1 MAHFTTNIYLTPT
14 YPETSFAFTVGLY
27 QSIIPSGQGHFSEQ
41 PLPIHNTTETDST
54 LYSKDPYN
62 VGSGNAVGLISA
74 TDYILD
80 YNFSPFIDT
89 VNQYNDSG
97 ILTSTIPTAAISFL
111 RPAYS
116 HTLKTSRFPVTRTSG
131 IVNTQAHGLA
141 IDAATIGSGFN
152 YLSNAYYYVTT
163 KSTVNFSQYQI
174 LNSGAISRI
183 YTLNQD
189 TLSNNISSISQVSGT
204 LSNTLDY

>member
-1 MAHFTTNIYLTPT
+1 MSHFTTNIYLNPT

-27 QSIIPSGQGHFSEQ
+27 QSIIPSGQGHFSQQ
-41 PLPIHNTTETDST
+41 PLPIHNTTETDPT

-62 VGSGNAVGLISA
+62 VDSGNAIGLISA
-74 TDYILD
+74 TDNILD
-80 YNFSPFIDT
+80 YNVIPFLDT

-97 ILTSTIPTAAISFL
+97 ILTGSGSYFISFL

-116 HTLKTSRFPVTRTSG
+116 STLKTSRFPVTRTSG
-131 IVNTQAHGLA
+131 IVNTQAHRLA
-141 IDAATIGSGFN
+141 LDAATSGGGFN

-183 YTLNQD
+183 YTLNQE
-189 TLSNNISSISQVSGT
+189 TLSNNISSISQASGT